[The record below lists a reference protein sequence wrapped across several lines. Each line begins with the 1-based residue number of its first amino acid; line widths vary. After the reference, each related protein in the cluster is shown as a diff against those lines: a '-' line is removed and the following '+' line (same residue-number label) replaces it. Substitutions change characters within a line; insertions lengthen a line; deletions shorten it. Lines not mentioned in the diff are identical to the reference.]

1 MSYGQYYL
9 NYKAGRKI
17 APFLPYSI
25 LNFILWR
32 NLFAARWPHTTRTHT
47 HTHAEIHLE
56 IWNTKQQLHIWN
68 MAARNR
74 AAKKITRSGSIY
86 FSLLI
91 LLSHYFFY
99 FLSRM
104 NLKFL
109 LYRLTRSFRGHL
121 RVIQDSSML
130 HGSLQCARGPLV
142 PSGPRLS
149 ADSLSAFSTVLRRPK
164 PTCCVTGGEGK
175 GVKNTAAR

>member
-47 HTHAEIHLE
+47 HTRRDPFG
-56 IWNTKQQLHIWN
+56 N
-68 MAARNR
+68 MEHKAAITHMEYGRTQPSCEENH
-74 AAKKITRSGSIY
+74 KIRKYIFFT
-86 FSLLI
+86 LNLAVT
-91 LLSHYFFY
+91 LFFY

-104 NLKFL
+104 NLEFL

-149 ADSLSAFSTVLRRPK
+149 ADSLSTFSSVLRRPK